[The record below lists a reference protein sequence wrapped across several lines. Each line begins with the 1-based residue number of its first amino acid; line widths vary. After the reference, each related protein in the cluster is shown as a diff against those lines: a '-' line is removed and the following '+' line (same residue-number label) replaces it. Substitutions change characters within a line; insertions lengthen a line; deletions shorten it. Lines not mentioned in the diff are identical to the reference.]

1 MGKVAPA
8 AAKALPEGIPTPGL
22 PQKAK
27 QAVEAIKA
35 ATPEAPKLP
44 SGIPIPGLPSKVRVC
59 AAPDADA
66 AGQVAT
72 CGPQLQPRKQQH
84 CGQLTVAVAA
94 DLCCNTACY
103 GCIWLVFPFQTPL
116 TRQLRRLLC
125 RRR

>member
-1 MGKVAPA
+1 VGKVAPA

-59 AAPDADA
+59 HLMLMLRVRSLLAVRNCSLESSSI
-66 AGQVAT
+66 AGS
-72 CGPQLQPRKQQH
+72 
-84 CGQLTVAVAA
+84 
-94 DLCCNTACY
+94 
-103 GCIWLVFPFQTPL
+103 
-116 TRQLRRLLC
+116 
-125 RRR
+125 